1 MPPAETATPDIAA
14 AAQNVNTT
22 TVLAL
27 AGVSSGDADGETP
40 TLFSTR
46 RPRSIGAGASSGLK
60 SVAKGVAMG
69 AAGLIAA
76 PALGAK
82 EGGFKGFCA
91 GLGAGIVGA
100 ITLPVY
106 GAIVGTVQV
115 ARGAMNTPE
124 AIAERARGKIWDEDS
139 RTWVSYD
146 LPGEARDLLALS
158 EEEWCKQHGI
168 GEGGAKG
175 EKIRPGEAVKDSELY
190 DVLGVPTDASASQ
203 IRKAYFKLAKELHPD
218 KNVDDPE
225 AHNKFQAVGEAYQ
238 VLSNDELRQKYDEK
252 GKAALEAASMVD
264 PTSFFAMLFGSEP
277 FAHLIGELRLATLF
291 SLGGEVSEAY
301 LQHKQKRREVM
312 CALTLAGLL
321 SQFCGGDEAEFE
333 QDMHA
338 EAAIL
343 QAAPVGI
350 ALVWTCGY
358 IYEQKGLQALGGLD
372 GMSSKASQA
381 IHGAAAN
388 MRVASAAIK
397 TYQAFRKD
405 VKGLEKGLSEK
416 AKGGATSEKEAAAS
430 ASGKGGGGAAAAGKG
445 KGKGKGKGGAASSS
459 KGGEAEGS
467 SSGGGNSTPDVSDGG
482 GAAAGAARTLSVGAH
497 VSISG
502 LQARPELNGY
512 GGVVVGWNE
521 ERQRYMVE
529 LDGTGERL
537 LLREPSLTQDGG
549 AAGSNRGGS
558 DASGGNASGGPS
570 AEGEDGGDGG
580 GDGDGDG
587 GGGGEKGPSEATMAL
602 MLESMWRVSL
612 LDIEATLRHAC
623 NKVLS
628 DQSVEKE
635 TRKARARGL
644 VVMGR
649 VFQSYGS
656 ADALKQTDFAQHM
669 QQTGERMAEKLQE
682 ERDKEDRKEHGGQ

>member
-1 MPPAETATPDIAA
+1 M
-14 AAQNVNTT
+14 
-22 TVLAL
+22 
-27 AGVSSGDADGETP
+27 SSGDGEGEMP
-40 TLFSTR
+40 TIFSTR
-46 RPRSIGAGASSGLK
+46 RPRNVSAGMSSGLK

-76 PALGAK
+76 PTLGAK

-91 GLGAGIVGA
+91 GLGAGLIGA

-106 GAIVGTVQV
+106 GAIVGSVQV

-124 AIAERARGKIWDEDS
+124 AIKERANGKIWDEDT

-146 LPGEARDLLALS
+146 LPGEAREILALS

-175 EKIRPGEAVKDSELY
+175 DKIRPGESVKESELY
-190 DVLGVPTDASASQ
+190 DVLGVPTDASAGQ

-238 VLSNDELRQKYDEK
+238 VLSSDELRKKYDEK
-252 GKAALEAASMVD
+252 GKAALASESMVD

-277 FAHLIGELRLATLF
+277 FEHLIGELRLATLF
-291 SLGGEVSEAY
+291 SLGGEVSEAFLLY
-301 LQHKQKRREVM
+301 KQKRREVM

-338 EAAIL
+338 EAQVL
-343 QAAPVGI
+343 QAAPVGG

-358 IYEQKGLQALGGLD
+358 IYEQKGVQALGGLD
-372 GMSSKASQA
+372 AYGSKASA
-381 IHGAAAN
+381 ALHGAAAN
-388 MRVASAAIK
+388 MRVAGAAIK

-405 VKGLEKGLSEK
+405 VKGIERKKSVT
-416 AKGGATSEKEAAAS
+416 ADAGAGS
-430 ASGKGGGGAAAAGKG
+430 ASGAG
-445 KGKGKGKGGAASSS
+445 ASS
-459 KGGEAEGS
+459 S
-467 SSGGGNSTPDVSDGG
+467 SSGGGGG
-482 GAAAGAARTLSVGAH
+482 EQPEQTAGAEAAGEASLRVGAH
-497 VSISG
+497 VTISG

-521 ERQRYMVE
+521 QRQRYMVE

-537 LLREPSLTQDGG
+537 LLREPSLNPDGG
-549 AAGSNRGGS
+549 RP
-558 DASGGNASGGPS
+558 SGGASSGGG
-570 AEGEDGGDGG
+570 AGEEQGSTEI
-580 GDGDGDG
+580 
-587 GGGGEKGPSEATMAL
+587 GEKGPSEATMAL

-628 DQSVEKE
+628 DQSVDKDM
-635 TRKARARGL
+635 RRARARGL

-656 ADALKQTDFAQHM
+656 ADALKTTDFAQHM
-669 QQTGERMAEKLQE
+669 QQTGERMAEKMQE
-682 ERDKEDRKEHGGQ
+682 ERDKEDAKENAKDT